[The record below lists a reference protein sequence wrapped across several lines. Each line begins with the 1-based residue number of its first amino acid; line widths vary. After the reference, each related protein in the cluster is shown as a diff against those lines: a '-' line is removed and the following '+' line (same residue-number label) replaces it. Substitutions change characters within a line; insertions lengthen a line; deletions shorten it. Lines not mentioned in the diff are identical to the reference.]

1 MREFKRIKEVKELEN
16 GKDISINIYNPN
28 TGITEYRLLEELVME
43 LVALSMPPT
52 FHIEALKCQS
62 IIMRT
67 NLLRQLKVLRGVG
80 VDNISDAEA
89 TLEPFEGYKP
99 LIEYKELWGDK
110 FNDTIELLQQA
121 VSETEGVVIYYK
133 NKPIDARYHIVCG
146 GATENSENVHGNIVV
161 YLRRVLC
168 NYCSQSPSYK
178 SYKEMSLEEI
188 EKRLGV
194 MFPKESPEKTLS
206 IEDMFTNIVR
216 DEAGRI
222 TKLIVAGKEFKGH
235 QLMELLEIN
244 SARFSWY
251 PVTIR
256 FVSKGKGDGIG
267 FCQYGGNQLA
277 REGKTAKEILNYYY
291 TGVELVKI
299 SNACIRNPLMGKV
312 IVINPACG
320 GEEAPGHIGSNGLI
334 EKDINLKIAILLE
347 GLLSKQ
353 GATIYLTRNNDVFIP
368 LSERSSLAN
377 QIKPHFFISIHQN
390 FINQPTISGTE
401 IYYYRGD
408 KEAEKLASSI
418 MEQLVRTTE
427 TLNRGVRTADFFL
440 LRDVRV
446 SSLHIEVAYLSN
458 PSEEERL
465 KRIEY
470 LESIAKSIAEG
481 IKNYYSSN
489 IS

>member
-1 MREFKRIKEVKELEN
+1 MKD
-16 GKDISINIYNPN
+16 GKYIYINIYNPII
-28 TGITEYRLLEELVME
+28 GQTEYRLLEELVKE
-43 LVALSMPPT
+43 LVALSMPLT

-67 NLLRQLKVLRGVG
+67 NLLRQLKVLDGVG
-80 VDNISDAEA
+80 ANNKQEAEA

-99 LIEYKELWGDK
+99 LIEYKELWGENFKD
-110 FNDTIELLQQA
+110 NIALLQQA
-121 VSETEGVVIYYK
+121 VDETEGEVIYYK
-133 NKPIDARYHIVCG
+133 NKPIDAKYHLVCG

-168 NYCSQSPSYK
+168 NYCSKSPSYE
-178 SYKEMSLEEI
+178 SYKELSLAEI

-194 MFPKESPEKTLS
+194 IFPKESPEKSIT

-222 TKLIVAGKEFKGH
+222 TKLSVAGKEFKGH
-235 QLMELLEIN
+235 QLMELLDID
-244 SARFSWY
+244 SARFSWH

-256 FVSKGKGDGIG
+256 FISKGKGDGIG

-277 REGKTAKEILNYYY
+277 EDGRTAKEILNYYY
-291 TGVELVKI
+291 TGVEFIKI
-299 SNACIRNPLMGKV
+299 SNSCIRNPLMGKV
-312 IVINPACG
+312 IVINPAGG

-334 EKDINLKIAILLE
+334 EKDINLKIALLLE
-347 GLLSKQ
+347 GLLSEQ
-353 GATIYLTRNNDVFIP
+353 GAKIYLTRNKDVFIP
-368 LSERSSLAN
+368 LSERSSIAN
-377 QIKPHFFISIHQN
+377 QIKPHFFLSIHQN
-390 FINQPTISGTE
+390 YINQPTISGTE

-408 KEAEKLASSI
+408 KEAEKLAASI
-418 MEQLVRTTE
+418 MDQLVRTTE

-458 PSEEERL
+458 PTEEEKL
-465 KRIEY
+465 NRIEY
-470 LESIAKSIAEG
+470 LDSIAKSIAEG
-481 IKNYYSSN
+481 INNYYSSN
-489 IS
+489 NS